1 MRNLEL
7 VLTEDGGAE
16 LRDLDARAAKTLVWS
31 SDDDLEFQEE
41 FEPEEFLEEGDLHD
55 IVDYLLDHEVLTEAE
70 ADHLEAWE
78 EEGGDDADEDETD
91 EEDVDGDEDDYND
104 PAEDE

>member
-7 VLTEDGGAE
+7 VLTGDGGAE

-41 FEPEEFLEEGDLHD
+41 FEPEEFLEESDLHD
-55 IVDYLLDHEVLTEAE
+55 IVDYLLDREVLTEAE

-78 EEGGDDADEDETD
+78 EDGDDADEDETD

-104 PAEDE
+104 PEGE